1 MWPVVEPGRFRPRKR
16 GALELG
22 MVPLIDII
30 FLLLIF
36 FMLTSSF
43 ITREGIQ
50 VDLPVTQSPHTLR
63 ANEVQRITVRSDGTL
78 LFREKPTTLSGLEV
92 WLQGLDPDLPL
103 TSFEIQSDG
112 RAAVQTVVYLLELLR
127 EYGASGVSLGTISVR
142 DGNGQ

>member
-1 MWPVVEPGRFRPRKR
+1 MWPVVEPGRFRPKKR
-16 GALELG
+16 VSLELG

-43 ITREGIQ
+43 ITNEGIQ
-50 VDLPVTQSPHTLR
+50 IDLPVTQSPHTLESK
-63 ANEVQRITVRSDGTL
+63 EVERITVHSDGTL
-78 LFREKPTTLSGLEV
+78 LFRGRPTTLSGLEV
-92 WLQGLDPDLPL
+92 WLQGLNPDLPL
-103 TSFEIQSDG
+103 TSFEIRSDR
-112 RAAVQTVVYLLELLR
+112 RAAVQTVVSLLELLR